1 MRKNMFLCNEE
12 ELMELIDNL
21 RETSYMFDMYHVS
34 YGTEQLLM
42 EAYKDCSDMYI
53 EKNILR
59 YLQDYDDMLKIHAVI
74 ERVMDYDKD
83 ENEIYNKAIP
93 RVLYRAL
100 YEYKTFNKP
109 DEQYKLTAEDYYD
122 IVISSV
128 RYLYS
133 EKELIRS
140 NCFSDEFIETLKNKQ
155 RRD

>member
-12 ELMELIDNL
+12 ELMELINNL
-21 RETSYMFDMYHVS
+21 RETAYMFDMYHVS

-53 EKNILR
+53 DKNILR
-59 YLQDYDDMLKIHAVI
+59 YLQDYDYMLKIHAAI

-100 YEYKTFNKP
+100 YEYKTYNKP
-109 DEQYKLTAEDYYD
+109 DEQDKNCYD

-128 RYLYS
+128 RYLYG

-140 NCFSDEFIETLKNKQ
+140 NCFSDEFIEILKNKQ
-155 RRD
+155 RH